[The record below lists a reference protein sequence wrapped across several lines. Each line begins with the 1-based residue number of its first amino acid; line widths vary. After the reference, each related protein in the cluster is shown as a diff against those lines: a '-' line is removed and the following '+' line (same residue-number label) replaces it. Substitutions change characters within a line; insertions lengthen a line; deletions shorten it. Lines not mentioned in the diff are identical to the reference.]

1 MRLIDADVI
10 IKALDEALEDARND
24 GIDLMDVLKMELFKN
39 FMKQIISYTPTV
51 DTDGLNAA
59 HEDIGYEKGY
69 RDGYAEALYE
79 TDKAEPMP
87 AIESTITYEQVKEYC
102 RRRCLVIITAETFN
116 EMNAILD
123 LLQPDD
129 YEEGEQK

>member
-24 GIDLMDVLKMELFKN
+24 GADLMDVLKMELFKN
-39 FMKQIISYTPTV
+39 FVKQIISYTPTV
-51 DTDGLNAA
+51 DADGLNAA

-79 TDKAEPMP
+79 RDNAEPMP
-87 AIESTITYEQVKEYC
+87 TIEPTITYEQVKEYC
-102 RRRCLVIITAETFN
+102 RKRCLVIVTAETFN
-116 EMNAILD
+116 DMNAIWN

-129 YEEGEQK
+129 EEGEQK